1 MPQPLRA
8 ETCRK
13 PWEYAKV
20 IVRSTAIIPVLVGDV
35 NQRLSYKMEEFMDA
49 FGSEQGRLLYSEFEC
64 IVACNVGRDGV
75 HKDSRMK
82 VYVAIWRVLGTSW
95 ERFIA
100 SVERPRDASPPACK
114 RPFSFMLLLNCS

>member
-20 IVRSTAIIPVLVGDV
+20 IVRSTAILPVLVGAV
-35 NQRLSYKMEEFMDA
+35 NQRLSFNMEEYIA
-49 FGSEQGRLLYSEFEC
+49 VFGSEQGRMLYSEFES
-64 IVACNVGRDGV
+64 IIACNVGRVGV

-82 VYVAIWRVLGTSW
+82 AYVAIWRVLGTSW

-100 SVERPRDASPPACK
+100 SVGRPRDACPPACK
-114 RPFSFMLLLNCS
+114 KPFSFMMLNCS